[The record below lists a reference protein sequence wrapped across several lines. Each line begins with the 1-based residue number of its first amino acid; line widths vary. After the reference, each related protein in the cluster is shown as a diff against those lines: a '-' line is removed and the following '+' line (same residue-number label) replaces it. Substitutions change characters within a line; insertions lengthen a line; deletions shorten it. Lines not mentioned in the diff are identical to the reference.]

1 MKRSLIPLLLLTLLL
16 LFCAC
21 SDGQRQSNS
30 EPTAAPTDATDG
42 AQTEQSTQASDG
54 DKTEAEPTDAPIVDE
69 PVIAENFDYMNKP
82 YTVSDGIF
90 VAPRDIDA
98 NMSNPIYSVALYND
112 ERIKGDFA
120 AELELNLKIT
130 SAKAGIVFN
139 ATPTENAKYSGY
151 AFMITHSRVSL
162 SEITIADDGTVQA
175 SEIISHAIEYL
186 DAKQTLK
193 LRVERNGEIMR
204 LYFLDDLSDELV
216 PWPEIEINDSLHN
229 GGTLIG
235 YIDDGRGASF
245 GDISIYGAEALFDA
259 GFSGDGEQ
267 FTNPVT
273 DKSLADPQVIY
284 WEGKY
289 YMYSTSYWRG
299 FRVYES
305 EDLVNWTNMGVCLEG
320 AWDTEGGKFWAPEVS
335 VKDGKFYMVFS
346 NSNDLGIAV
355 SDSPLGPFIAP
366 EQPLLMD
373 TIDGHLFFDDDGRV
387 YLYYVSWRSTYGI
400 YGCELDPSLNS
411 VIEGSERLL
420 ITAALEWEKQGERI
434 AEGPAIL
441 KHNGTYYLT
450 YSGSHYSSKD
460 YAVGYATADSPLGE
474 YEKYKG
480 SPILSRSA
488 TVNGTGH
495 HSFVRVENTG
505 ELFIVYHCHRP
516 TPEYTDRII
525 CIDRVRFSPSK
536 YGIDRLEVYGP
547 TSTPQNYPQ
556 SP

>member
-1 MKRSLIPLLLLTLLL
+1 MKRIISVLILLA
-16 LFCAC
+16 LFIGMTAC
-21 SDGQRQSNS
+21 NGDAE
-30 EPTAAPTDATDG
+30 EPTEAPTDAP
-42 AQTEQSTQASDG
+42 TEPAA
-54 DKTEAEPTDAPIVDE
+54 TEPE
-69 PVIAENFDYMNKP
+69 PVVAECFEYMSKP
-82 YTVSDGIF
+82 YFALDGKFI
-90 VAPRDIDA
+90 APEDHDA
-98 NMSNPIYSVALYND
+98 NMNNPIYSVALYSD
-112 ERIKGDFA
+112 EAISGDYI
-120 AELELNLKIT
+120 AEIELTLSII

-139 ATPTENAKYSGY
+139 AKEIDGAKYGGY
-151 AFMITHSRVSL
+151 GLTITQTKVTLGDVTVH
-162 SEITIADDGTVQA
+162 EDGSVEFD
-175 SEIISHAIEYL
+175 EIISRAIEHP
-186 DAKQTLK
+186 DPHQKVK
-193 LRVERNGEIMR
+193 LRIERSGGLMR
-204 LYFLDDLSDELV
+204 LYFMDDLSEDLV
-216 PWPEIEINDSLHN
+216 PWPEIEIHDAEHS
-229 GGTLIG
+229 GGTMLG
-235 YIDDGRGASF
+235 YIDDGRGATF
-245 GDISIYGAEALFDA
+245 QKINIYGTEGLFDP
-259 GFSGDGEQ
+259 GFSGDGPQ

-289 YMYSTSYWRG
+289 YLYSTSYWRG

-305 EDLVNWTNMGVCLEG
+305 EDLVTWTNMGVCLEG

-366 EQPLLMD
+366 EKPLLKS

-400 YGCELDPSLNS
+400 YGCELDPSLTS
-411 VIEGSERLL
+411 VIEGSEKRLL
-420 ITAALEWEKQGERI
+420 TATLAWEKQGESI
-434 AEGPAIL
+434 AEGPAML

-460 YAVGYATADSPLGE
+460 YAVGYATSDSPLGKYDK
-474 YEKYKG
+474 YEG
-480 SPILSRSA
+480 SPILSRST

-495 HSFVRVENTG
+495 HSFIKVQNTG

-556 SP
+556 NP